1 MKVQTVPIAERER
14 QLLCVVFADMAG
26 YSALTSKDETG
37 THTMWMRFV
46 GDVLQPKSD
55 LYGGNVVRLLG
66 DGVLLTFQS
75 TTAALDWAIS
85 VQTAITEARVG
96 KTAPYP
102 GLSLRI
108 AAHICEAILDG
119 DDVYGDGVNIT
130 KRLQESIAP
139 DGIIISEDMYHSTR
153 QAMDF
158 QVRGLG
164 LLTLKN
170 IGHPVRAYEVVR
182 AAAEPSVGLLK
193 ADEDLPSL
201 AVLPMRNLSGDEDF
215 KYFCDGVVEDIITS
229 LSSMRELL
237 VISRASALALGDA
250 DMDPREV
257 GRILDVKYVL
267 QGSLRRSATKMRLS
281 VSLCDTTSGKVLFS
295 SKSEFPHSDI
305 FETQDR
311 IVEHVV
317 SYTAPNVRSSERVKA
332 LRKPPDNFT
341 AYDLTLKALDLM
353 TGLNKTNFDTALK
366 HLKAAMELDPEF
378 AMPVAYAARWHCIY
392 VGQGWD
398 DDREEYVR
406 RAQDYAAL
414 AVKLDRQNALAL
426 AAYGHVKA
434 YLQRDY
440 EQALVFLDRA
450 REMGPS
456 QALSWILSSGTLSYV
471 GRPLEAIE
479 HAEHGIRLSPN
490 DPDLFQYYD
499 FLAIAHYC
507 NGDFGEASKWCDRS
521 YAEKQDYTSNWRM
534 SAACHAAAGNKEK
547 AVEFAKRLLD
557 KEPDFDLARY
567 QRDRV
572 PFRGLEPQTQ
582 FVQHLKSAGLR

>member
-1 MKVQTVPIAERER
+1 M
-14 QLLCVVFADMAG
+14 CVVFADMAG

-37 THTMWMRFV
+37 THEMWMRFV
-46 GDVLQPKSD
+46 ADVLEPKSN
-55 LYGGNVVRLLG
+55 LYAGHVVRLLG
-66 DGVLLTFQS
+66 DGVLLTFHS
-75 TTAALDWAIS
+75 TSAALEWGIS
-85 VQTAITEARVG
+85 VQNAIMESRIG

-119 DDVYGDGVNIT
+119 DDVYGDGVNVT
-130 KRLQESIAP
+130 KRLQESIAA
-139 DGIIISEDMYHSTR
+139 DGIIISEDFYHSTR
-153 QAMDF
+153 QSMDLK
-158 QVRGLG
+158 VRNLG

-182 AAAEPSVGLLK
+182 ETNDVAVGLLK
-193 ADEDLPSL
+193 IDEDLPSL
-201 AVLPMRNLSGDEDF
+201 AVLPMRNLSGDEEF

-237 VISRASALALGDA
+237 VISRASTLALGN

-267 QGSLRRSATKMRLS
+267 QGSLRRSPTRLRLS
-281 VSLCDTTSGKVLFS
+281 VSLCDTTTGKVLFS

-353 TGLNKTNFDTALK
+353 TNLDKDSFDAALK
-366 HLKAAMELDPEF
+366 HLKAAMELDEEF
-378 AMPVAYAARWHCIY
+378 AMPVAYAARWYCVY
-392 VGQGWD
+392 LGQGWG
-398 DDREEYVR
+398 DDREEWLTD
-406 RAQDYAAL
+406 AQEYASR
-414 AVKLDRQNALAL
+414 AVKLDRHNALAL

-440 EQALVFLDRA
+440 DTALVFLDRA

-456 QALSWILSSGTLSYV
+456 QSLSWILSGATLSYV
-471 GRPLEAIE
+471 GRYDEAIE
-479 HAEHGIRLSPN
+479 HIEHGLRLSPN
-490 DPDLFQYYD
+490 DPDLFQFYD
-499 FLAIAHYC
+499 FMAIAHYLRR
-507 NGDFGEASKWCDRS
+507 DFDEAVRWAEKS
-521 YAEKQDYTSNWRM
+521 YAENPNYISNWRCM
-534 SAACHAAAGNKEK
+534 VCCHTAAANRERADVFVKK
-547 AVEFAKRLLD
+547 LLD
-557 KEPDFDLARY
+557 ANPDFSVDSYLSNV
-567 QRDRV
+567 V
-572 PFRGLEPQTQ
+572 PFRQTEDRAM
-582 FVQHLKSAGLR
+582 VAKHLTAAGFR